1 MSPTDNLFATVFDT
15 LIVEQREGGVAQV
28 TLNRPQAHNAYNAN
42 MVAEL
47 GQVIESI
54 EQTSHINVV
63 ILTGAGE
70 KTFCAG
76 ADLQE
81 AWVDGGSG
89 LRNRHGGF
97 NPLHLM
103 PRRKV
108 WIAALNGHAYGGGF
122 EMALHC
128 DLIIAESGVCLSL
141 PETRHSLLPVGGGI
155 SQLAK
160 MLPAPLIKE
169 LIFTAAPLT
178 AQRAASLGVINQVVE
193 RAELLPAAINLAARI
208 NRSAP
213 LAVQAA
219 NALIDQAIYGN
230 AQDFTVAAER
240 ELNTLQRSDDIKE
253 SALAFQQKRLPVWK
267 GR

>member
-15 LIVEQREGGVAQV
+15 LIVEQREGCVVLV
-28 TLNRPQAHNAYNAN
+28 TLNRPQAHNAYNAK

-47 GQVIESI
+47 DHIVEKV
-54 EQTSHINVV
+54 EQTPAIRVV

-70 KTFCAG
+70 RTFCAG
-76 ADLQE
+76 ADLHE
-81 AWVDGGSG
+81 ALINGGEG

-128 DLIIAESGVCLSL
+128 DLIIAESGVSLSL

-160 MLPAPLIKE
+160 LLPAPLIKE

-178 AQRAASLGVINQVVE
+178 ARRAASLGVINQVVE

-219 NALIDQAIYGN
+219 NALIDRAIHGDP
-230 AQDFTVAAER
+230 QDFTTAVES
-240 ELNTLQRSDDIKE
+240 ELSKLQQSDDIKE
-253 SALAFQQKRLPVWK
+253 SAQAFQQKRLPEWK
-267 GR
+267 GC